1 VRFPAADA
9 SSADQGVRPTMI
21 RTPVPAD
28 VGARIGGDAAA
39 CGACFTDDCE
49 YVSFDGRRANGREQ

>member
-1 VRFPAADA
+1 
-9 SSADQGVRPTMI
+9 MI

-28 VGARIGGDAAA
+28 VRAWIGGDA
-39 CGACFTDDCE
+39 CGACFTDDSE